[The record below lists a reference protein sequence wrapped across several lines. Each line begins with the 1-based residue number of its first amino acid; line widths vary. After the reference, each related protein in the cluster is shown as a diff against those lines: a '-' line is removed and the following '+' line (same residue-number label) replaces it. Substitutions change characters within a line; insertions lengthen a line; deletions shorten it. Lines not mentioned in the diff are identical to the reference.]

1 LTRPAPALFMGMT
14 WSTSQVMA
22 RTRERAR
29 QAGLHWAELPAVA
42 DIDEP
47 DDLLHLPAGWR

>member
-1 LTRPAPALFMGMT
+1 MGMT

-22 RTRERAR
+22 QTRERAR
-29 QAGLHWAELPAVA
+29 QAGLQWAELPAVA